1 MLHTY
6 KWGEWSDCSDR
17 FPGHPESIDAIVAVD
32 ADTILTGSSDGLL
45 RVVTI
50 QVRLCART
58 LKAYTRSLCFLRA
71 LTQVGSAGLPVLHVQ
86 PHKLVGVLGDH
97 GDFPIET
104 MALREPSDSLPATLL
119 ASASHDSVVKFW
131 NLDEM
136 LDVSDDVDEDED
148 SDDDS
153 DDSDDGG
160 GEAAG
165 ARAEPPE
172 PAAVRSRP
180 ALPPSE
186 TRARSRLTY
195 GSVWFV
201 RRLRARAPERRPGR
215 HRSGAR

>member
-1 MLHTY
+1 MLV
-6 KWGEWSDCSDR
+6 
-17 FPGHPESIDAIVAVD
+17 P
-32 ADTILTGSSDGLL
+32 
-45 RVVTI
+45 
-50 QVRLCART
+50 
-58 LKAYTRSLCFLRA
+58 
-71 LTQVGSAGLPVLHVQ
+71 LPVLQ

-136 LDVSDDVDEDED
+136 LDVSGDEDED
-148 SDDDS
+148 SDDDSDDS

>member
-1 MLHTY
+1 ML
-6 KWGEWSDCSDR
+6 
-17 FPGHPESIDAIVAVD
+17 VA
-32 ADTILTGSSDGLL
+32 LL
-45 RVVTI
+45 
-50 QVRLCART
+50 
-58 LKAYTRSLCFLRA
+58 
-71 LTQVGSAGLPVLHVQ
+71 VLQ

-136 LDVSDDVDEDED
+136 LDVSDDEDEDED
-148 SDDDS
+148 SDDDSDDS

-180 ALPPSE
+180 GCS
-186 TRARSRLTY
+186 SIDWH
-195 GSVWFV
+195 G
-201 RRLRARAPERRPGR
+201 
-215 HRSGAR
+215 